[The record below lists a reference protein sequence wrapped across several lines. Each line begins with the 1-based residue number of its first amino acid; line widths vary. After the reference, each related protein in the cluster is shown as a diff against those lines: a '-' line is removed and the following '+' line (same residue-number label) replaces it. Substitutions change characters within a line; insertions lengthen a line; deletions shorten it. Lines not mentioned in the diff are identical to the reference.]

1 MVEEYAYTTP
11 SGSVLFRNVLSPHV
25 YGNIVKVFPR
35 WVHPNILT
43 GLGFLSAFTAAA
55 LAMYHSPKL
64 NSTAPASVYGW
75 MTLGMVAYTIFDNTD
90 GKQARRTRSSS
101 FVGEVLDHGVD
112 FTVVTASF
120 ILFCDATGFLAAHP
134 YFAICVYAA
143 MGLAQFMNNW
153 YHSITGKMSWGGEWI
168 SVDEAL
174 LLNISLIAYRW
185 LQPDTPLF
193 KTTVFTV
200 PEEYRGWV
208 SSVVETNGTM
218 QFIPFLMLMVF
229 ATAIQDCWTKLLD
242 SIQHATNEGTVH
254 NAYRSLLPIVLYY
267 LTFFFFLPEAA
278 DFPAFV
284 VLSGA
289 VFAAVGCR
297 LIMTSTC
304 SSPTL
309 AWQQHSAMFLGF
321 LIMFFQTEVAALL
334 IRVLT
339 PDPGSAVQL
348 TLEKFGAAFVAWT
361 LFGGFFV
368 AGIREI
374 NFSKGGSSMF
384 VIVPKK
390 E

>member
-1 MVEEYAYTTP
+1 M
-11 SGSVLFRNVLSPHV
+11 
-25 YGNIVKVFPR
+25 
-35 WVHPNILT
+35 
-43 GLGFLSAFTAAA
+43 
-55 LAMYHSPKL
+55 
-64 NSTAPASVYGW
+64 
-75 MTLGMVAYTIFDNTD
+75 
-90 GKQARRTRSSS
+90 
-101 FVGEVLDHGVD
+101 
-112 FTVVTASF
+112 VTASF

-267 LTFFFFLPEAA
+267 VSATQAAETFCILDWP
-278 DFPAFV
+278 
-284 VLSGA
+284 
-289 VFAAVGCR
+289 
-297 LIMTSTC
+297 
-304 SSPTL
+304 
-309 AWQQHSAMFLGF
+309 
-321 LIMFFQTEVAALL
+321 
-334 IRVLT
+334 
-339 PDPGSAVQL
+339 
-348 TLEKFGAAFVAWT
+348 
-361 LFGGFFV
+361 
-368 AGIREI
+368 
-374 NFSKGGSSMF
+374 
-384 VIVPKK
+384 
-390 E
+390 